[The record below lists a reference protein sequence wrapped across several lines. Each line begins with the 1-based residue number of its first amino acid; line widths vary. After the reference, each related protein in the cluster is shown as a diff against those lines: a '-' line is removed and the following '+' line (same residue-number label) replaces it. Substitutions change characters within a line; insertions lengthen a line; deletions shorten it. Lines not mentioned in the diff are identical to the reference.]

1 VGELRVKADLQAMDR
16 VRAFLRDS
24 LRGIDLAEED
34 YFKIELSLHEIAV
47 NIILYAYPAEEKG
60 DLVLRSWFEGG
71 KAFFEFRD
79 TGISFNPCH
88 VAPPDILEKLRTGK
102 RGGFGIYL
110 SWTLMDGFEYK
121 REPGQNV
128 LTVFKTLPSAADSV

>member
-1 VGELRVKADLQAMDR
+1 LGELRVKAGLQAMDR

-34 YFKIELSLHEIAV
+34 YFKIELSLHEITV
-47 NIILYAYPAEEKG
+47 NIILYAYPEEKG
-60 DLVLRSWFEGG
+60 DFVLRTWFEGR
-71 KAFFEFRD
+71 KVYFEFRD
-79 TGISFNPCH
+79 TGISFDPRQ
-88 VAPPDILEKLRTGK
+88 AMPPDIQEKIRTGK

-110 SWTLMDGFEYK
+110 FKTLMDGFEYK

-128 LTVFKTLPSAADSV
+128 LVVFKTLPSAADSV

>member
-1 VGELRVKADLQAMDR
+1 VGELRVKADLRAMDR

-47 NIILYAYPAEEKG
+47 NIILYAYPAEKG
-60 DLVLRSWFEGG
+60 DLVLRTWFEEG

-79 TGISFNPCH
+79 TGIFFDPRQAAS
-88 VAPPDILEKLRTGK
+88 PDILEKLRTGK

-110 SWTLMDGFEYK
+110 SKTLMDGFEYK

-128 LTVFKTLPSAADSV
+128 LTVFKTLSSAADSV

>member
-1 VGELRVKADLQAMDR
+1 VGELRVKADLGAMDR

-47 NIILYAYPAEEKG
+47 NIILYAYPAEKG
-60 DLVLRSWFEGG
+60 DLVLRIWFEGG

-79 TGISFNPCH
+79 TGISFDPRQ
-88 VAPPDILEKLRTGK
+88 AASPDILEKLRTGK

-110 SWTLMDGFEYK
+110 SKTLMDGFEYK

-128 LTVFKTLPSAADSV
+128 LTVFKTLSSAADSV

>member
-1 VGELRVKADLQAMDR
+1 VGELRVKADLRAMDR
-16 VRAFLRDS
+16 VRAFLRDF

-47 NIILYAYPAEEKG
+47 NIILYAYPAEKG
-60 DLVLRSWFEGG
+60 DLVLRTWFEGG

-79 TGISFNPCH
+79 TGISFDPRQ
-88 VAPPDILEKLRTGK
+88 AASPDILEKLRTGK

-110 SWTLMDGFEYK
+110 SKTLMDGFEYK

-128 LTVFKTLPSAADSV
+128 LTVFKTLSSAADSV

>member
-1 VGELRVKADLQAMDR
+1 VGELRVKADLRAMDR

-47 NIILYAYPAEEKG
+47 NIILYAYPAEKG
-60 DLVLRSWFEGG
+60 DLVLRTWFEGG

-79 TGISFNPCH
+79 TGISFDPRQ
-88 VAPPDILEKLRTGK
+88 AASPDILEKLRTGK

-110 SWTLMDGFEYK
+110 SKTLMDGFEYK

-128 LTVFKTLPSAADSV
+128 LTVFKTLSSAADSV

>member
-1 VGELRVKADLQAMDR
+1 VGELRVKAGLEAMDR
-16 VRAFLRDS
+16 VRDFLRDS

-47 NIILYAYPAEEKG
+47 NIILYAYPEEKG
-60 DLVLRSWFEGG
+60 DLVLRTWFEGG
-71 KAFFEFRD
+71 KVYFEFRD
-79 TGISFNPCH
+79 TGISFDPRQ
-88 VAPPDILEKLRTGK
+88 AMSPEIQEKIKTGK

-110 SWTLMDGFEYK
+110 SKTLMDGFEYK
-121 REPGQNV
+121 REPGQNI

>member
-1 VGELRVKADLQAMDR
+1 VGELRVKADLRAMDR

-47 NIILYAYPAEEKG
+47 NIILYAYPAEKG
-60 DLVLRSWFEGG
+60 DLVLRTWFEEG

-79 TGISFNPCH
+79 TGISFDPRQ
-88 VAPPDILEKLRTGK
+88 AASPDILEKLRTGK

-110 SWTLMDGFEYK
+110 SKTLMDGFEYK

-128 LTVFKTLPSAADSV
+128 LTVFKTLSSAADSV

>member
-1 VGELRVKADLQAMDR
+1 VGELRVKADLRAMDQI
-16 VRAFLRDS
+16 RAFLRDS

-47 NIILYAYPAEEKG
+47 NIILHAYPAEKG
-60 DLVLRSWFEGG
+60 DLVLRTWFEGG

-79 TGISFNPCH
+79 TGISFDPRQA
-88 VAPPDILEKLRTGK
+88 APPDILEKLRTGM

-110 SWTLMDGFEYK
+110 SKTLMDGFEYK
-121 REPGQNV
+121 REFGQNV
-128 LTVFKTLPSAADSV
+128 LTVFKTLSSAADSV